1 MIYGYIRVS
10 TDKQD
15 CENQKFGIEAK
26 ARELGVKI
34 EKYIEDAGVSGTREP
49 EQRALGG
56 CLRRLHAGD
65 VIICSELSRLGRKM
79 FMIMRILEHCMRVG
93 ARVYTVKDGY
103 ELGDNIQ
110 SKVMAFAFGLSAEIE
125 RDLISRRTKEALDL
139 RRAQGQKLGRAFGS
153 RNKHHILDGKA
164 ARIIAMANRGDS
176 KIKIAR
182 KMGVSAATIGRF
194 LRGIN
199 EKSDNQT
206 VIRLFNVS

>member
-49 EQRALGG
+49 ERRALGG
-56 CLRRLHAGD
+56 WLRRLHAGD

-176 KIKIAR
+176 KLKIAR